1 MKEFLFGNDY
11 SFLLQIAIILLATK
25 VLSIFTKRI
34 SLPQIVGALAAGI
47 ILGPMV
53 LDVVERNDLII
64 DLAELGV
71 IVLMF
76 SAGLETDIQELKK
89 AGLASF
95 VIALI
100 GVIVPLAG
108 GYFLS
113 DLYNTEQDPEM
124 AQLFWQNIF
133 IGVVLTATSVSITV
147 ETLKELGALS
157 SRAGNAILGA
167 AVIDDI
173 LGIILLTVVISLGG
187 KKSDGEETEKTFGSA
202 LLGDGVPS
210 VILNILAFFIFAV
223 AMAFAYHYFFKK
235 WSAHSNENLRRYN
248 IVTFAFCLLLSFCAE
263 IFFGVADI
271 TGAFVAGLAV
281 SGQKKSEYIV
291 NRFNTLSYMLLSPIF
306 FANIGLVM
314 TLDGLTGDLILFM
327 VLLIIVAVLTKIV
340 GCGLGAK
347 LMHYT
352 NKESLQIGIGMVSRG
367 EVALIV
373 ANKGTSVG
381 LMNEKFMTP
390 LVITV
395 VFTTIITPILLKFV
409 FSKKQPAEAA
419 IAQAP
424 SEEETPSE

>member
-11 SFLLQIAIILLATK
+11 SFLLQIAIILLVTK

-34 SLPQIVGALAAGI
+34 SLPQIIGALAAGI

-223 AMAFAYHYFFKK
+223 TMAFAYHYFFKK

-390 LVITV
+390 LVITM

>member
-11 SFLLQIAIILLATK
+11 SFLLQIAIILLVTK

-223 AMAFAYHYFFKK
+223 ATAFAYHYFFKK

-373 ANKGTSVG
+373 ANKGASVG

-390 LVITV
+390 LIITV